1 MNPATFALRRGAL
14 PGLIM
19 LLVISLAAC
28 AAGDT
33 DDDGNGTGN
42 GATATVV
49 DGVVE
54 IRADDLLFDADVI
67 EAPAGEPFTIRF
79 TNGEAVPHNI
89 SVYTEEG
96 GELIVLGT
104 VIGEGETDEV
114 QVPALDAGEYFFVCD
129 VHREEMTGTL
139 VVEG

>member
-14 PGLIM
+14 LGSTM
-19 LLVISLAAC
+19 LLAIALAAC
-28 AAGDT
+28 AAGDV
-33 DDDGNGTGN
+33 DDNGN
-42 GATATVV
+42 GAGVTATVV

-79 TNGEAVPHNI
+79 TNEEGMPHNI

-96 GELIVLGT
+96 GETIVLGN

-114 QVPALDAGEYFFVCD
+114 EVPALEAGEYFFVCD

-139 VVEG
+139 VIEG